1 MLSLPAA
8 NVPAHMAL
16 DDYGQGGVTDEILDK
31 YVAASRGQQEKMR
44 GVQMDVDIAAELPKM
59 KKKGRLHALRQ
70 ISKIGRITY
79 DAIRFEGD
87 NTIKKEVIARY
98 LSAETEADKG
108 SAPPIT
114 PEFYK
119 FKYKGQVEREGQ
131 QVHLFQVT
139 PKKNRAGTF
148 KGELWLEKESCLP
161 LRESGRMVKNPS
173 VFVRRMEFVR
183 TYEIRNGI
191 AFPKHTTGTVDT
203 RLWGKAEVNIDF
215 SNFNQLPVESAA
227 APAEEAGSNKN

>member
-1 MLSLPAA
+1 
-8 NVPAHMAL
+8 MAM
-16 DDYGQGGVTDEILDK
+16 DDYGEGGVTDEIVDK
-31 YVAASRGQQEKMR
+31 YVAASRTQQEWLR

-59 KKKGRLHALRQ
+59 KKTGRLHALRQ

-119 FKYKGQVEREGQ
+119 FKYRGQVEREGKQ
-131 QVHLFQVT
+131 IHLFQVT
-139 PKKNRAGTF
+139 PRKKRVGTF
-148 KGELWLEKESCLP
+148 KGDLWLDKETCQP
-161 LRESGRMVKNPS
+161 LREAGRMVKNPS
-173 VFVRRMEFVR
+173 VFVRQMEFVR
-183 TYEIRNGI
+183 TYEIRNGVAI
-191 AFPKHTTGTVDT
+191 PKHTTGTVDT

-215 SNFNQLPVESAA
+215 SNFNRIGMDTETVAD
-227 APAEEAGSNKN
+227 AEESGSGK